1 MRWRDIAMIGVWL
14 LTACRPERPVTSS
27 IIIDLEKPTQP
38 VQEALYGVTLE
49 EMNHAV
55 EGGIYAEMI
64 RNRSLEDGAVPYG
77 CLYDAA
83 RNVLVTP
90 AGWEIPFVSPY
101 TIPGWRPLSSNTLL
115 TIDTHDPLNED
126 NHPQHNPHPS
136 CHPSLQESLRFC
148 FVRAPHSYVPQFCFA
163 QRR

>member
-1 MRWRDIAMIGVWL
+1 ML
-14 LTACRPERPVTSS
+14 KLTSS

-83 RNVLVTP
+83 RNVIVTP
-90 AGWEIPFVSPY
+90 AGWQIPFVSLY

-115 TIDTHDPLNED
+115 TIDTHNPLNED
-126 NHPQHNPHPS
+126 NRR
-136 CHPSLQESLRFC
+136 SL
-148 FVRAPHSYVPQFCFA
+148 FVQVASSGGYGGAVAKEFRGIALVRGEQYDL
-163 QRR
+163 

>member
-1 MRWRDIAMIGVWL
+1 MIGVWL

-83 RNVLVTP
+83 RNVIVTP
-90 AGWEIPFVSPY
+90 AGWQIPFVSPY

-115 TIDTHDPLNED
+115 TIDTHNPLNED
-126 NHPQHNPHPS
+126 
-136 CHPSLQESLRFC
+136 
-148 FVRAPHSYVPQFCFA
+148 
-163 QRR
+163 RR